1 MIDKPVPHDLDAER
15 AVLGGLLVTG
25 RIPEPDQVASLEPV
39 HFFRDAHRVIFE
51 TMRTLSSTGG
61 VIDLVTL
68 KGALGSNL
76 DRVGGPAYIASLT
89 DGVPRSTNVPAY
101 AAVVRECS
109 DARAMIAALD
119 RARDRLYADP
129 AVASNG
135 LAADVSTQLDAIRQQ
150 KADTSLHLV
159 DDVEMIVRPEPSMLV
174 SGVLTAGSFAGLFAP
189 PGFSKT
195 FLIVELGIVI
205 ATGRTFFGA
214 PVPEPGNVLH
224 VLGEGGGLFG
234 RRLSAAKRKHGIA
247 SDTPVGYYTLPE
259 SVDLLNPERVGRL
272 IEVAKDISPMVV
284 FIDTVNRSMSG
295 DENATA
301 DMTAFVSS
309 VDRIR
314 TELNTAV
321 VGVHHTGWDERRE
334 RGSNVLRASVDT
346 LLSLR
351 RGDDGVLTLA
361 CEKQRDIEPFAP
373 FQLRQ
378 ISQGDSCVM
387 QLAFDTS
394 ERNPNEEKALAAL
407 RDLYDGSRPVPSGKW
422 CAASRLTARTFER
435 VKKAVMESGEVERIR
450 GKYRPLQKVANS
462 LPRSE
467 EAIATELP

>member
-1 MIDKPVPHDLDAER
+1 MPHDLDAER
-15 AVLGGLLVTG
+15 AVLGALLVTG
-25 RIPEPDQVASLEPV
+25 RMPEPEGVASLKPA

-51 TMRTLSSTGG
+51 TMRALSSGGG

-89 DGVPRSTNVPAY
+89 DGVPRSTNMPAY
-101 AAVVRECS
+101 AAVVRERAG
-109 DARAMIAALD
+109 ARAIIAALD
-119 RARDRLYADP
+119 RARERLYTDP
-129 AVASNG
+129 AAASNG
-135 LAADVSTQLDAIRQQ
+135 LVADVIAQLDALRQR
-150 KADTSLHLV
+150 KTDTSLRLI
-159 DDVEMIVRPEPSMLV
+159 DDVAMIERPEPPMLV
-174 SGVLTAGSFAGLFAP
+174 SGILAAGSFAALFAP

-195 FLIVELGIVI
+195 FLIVELGMVI

-214 PVPEPGNVLH
+214 PVPEQGHVLH

-234 RRLSAAKRKHGIA
+234 RRLAAAKRKHGITP
-247 SDTPVGYYTLPE
+247 DTRVGYFTLPE
-259 SVDLLNPERVGRL
+259 PVDMLHEESVSRL
-272 IEVAKDISPMVV
+272 IEVARDVSPMVV
-284 FIDTVNRSMSG
+284 FLDTVNRNMSG

-378 ISQGDSCVM
+378 ISLGDSCVM
-387 QLAFDTS
+387 ELAS
-394 ERNPNEEKALAAL
+394 HACERNENEQKALATL
-407 RDLYDGSRPVPSGKW
+407 RTIYDGSRPVASGKW
-422 CAASRLTARTFER
+422 REASRLTERTFER
-435 VKKAVMESGEVERIR
+435 AKKALMTSDDVERIS
-450 GKYRPLQKVANS
+450 GKYRPLQKVANP
-462 LPRSE
+462 LPRSG
-467 EAIATELP
+467 EATATALP